1 MSSGLSDSGW
11 ETVVG
16 LEIHTRL
23 ETASK
28 IFSGASS
35 DFGAAPNVQAT
46 AVDLGLPGTLP
57 VPNREAVRCAIR
69 LGLAIGAPVAERSVF
84 ARKNYFYPDLPKGYQ
99 ITQMALPI
107 VGPGTVEVA
116 RAGGG
121 EPFAVRVLRAHL
133 EEDAG
138 KSVHDLVEGCSA
150 IDLNRAGLP
159 LLEIVS
165 EPDMRSARDASAYAR
180 HMHALVR
187 WIGVC
192 DGNMQEG
199 SFRVDAN
206 VSVRRPGAALGT
218 RTEIKNL
225 NSFRFLEAAI
235 EHEVER
241 QIDVLESGGT
251 VVQETRLYDPDAD
264 ETRAMRSKEEAND
277 YRYFPDPDLP
287 PLVVTVEE
295 IDAVRAALP
304 ELPGARRARFVAE
317 LSLSEADAA
326 ALTVDRVVADWFEA
340 TVDAGA
346 PAKPACNWLT
356 GEIPARL
363 NREGIAFD
371 AMPIEPERF
380 AGLLARVEDGTI
392 SGKIAKRVFDAMWD
406 SGDTA
411 DAVIEREGL
420 KQISD
425 TGAIDALVDE
435 VVSANPS
442 QAAEYRA
449 GKTKL
454 MGFFVGAAMKA
465 SGGKANPGQLN
476 EALAARLARED

>member
-1 MSSGLSDSGW
+1 MDW

-16 LEIHTRL
+16 LEIHVRMQTR
-23 ETASK
+23 SK
-28 IFSGASS
+28 LFSGASAA
-35 DFGAAPNVQAT
+35 FGAEPNVQAT
-46 AVDLGLPGTLP
+46 TVDLGLPGTLP
-57 VPNREAVRCAIR
+57 VPNREAVACAIR
-69 LGLAIGAPVAERSVF
+69 FGLAIGAPVAERSVF

-99 ITQMALPI
+99 ITQMDHPI
-107 VGPGTVEVA
+107 VGRGTVEVA
-116 RAGGG
+116 RADGGG
-121 EPFAVRVLRAHL
+121 TFEVRVLRAHL

-159 LLEIVS
+159 LLEVVS
-165 EPDMRSARDASAYAR
+165 EPDMRSPAEASAYAR

-192 DGNMQEG
+192 DGNLQEG
-199 SFRVDAN
+199 SFRCDAN

-235 EHEVER
+235 AHEVER

-264 ETRAMRSKEEAND
+264 ETRPMRTKEEAND

-287 PLVVTVEE
+287 PLTVSAEE
-295 IDAVRAALP
+295 IEAVRASLP

-317 LSLSEADAA
+317 LGLSETDAA
-326 ALTVDRVVADWFEA
+326 ALSVERAVADWFEA
-340 TVDAGA
+340 AVDAGA

-356 GEIPARL
+356 GDIAAKL
-363 NREGIAFD
+363 NREGLGFE
-371 AMPIEPERF
+371 AMPIDARRF
-380 AGLLARVEDGTI
+380 AGLLARVEDDTI
-392 SGKIAKRVFDAMWD
+392 SMKIAKRVFDAMWE

-425 TGAIDALVDE
+425 TGAIDALVDQ

-476 EALAARLARED
+476 AALAKRLEREG

>member
-1 MSSGLSDSGW
+1 MSAGW

-16 LEIHTRL
+16 LEIHVRL

-28 IFSGASS
+28 VFSGAST
-35 DFGAAPNVQAT
+35 DFGAEPNVQAT

-57 VPNREAVRCAIR
+57 VPNREAVACAIR
-69 LGLAIGAPVAERSVF
+69 FGLAIGAEVAERSVF

-107 VGPGTVEVA
+107 VGPGTVEVLREGA
-116 RAGGG
+116 DPLR
-121 EPFAVRVLRAHL
+121 VRVLRAHL

-150 IDLNRAGLP
+150 IDLNRAGQP

-165 EPDMRSARDASAYAR
+165 EPDMRSAADASAYAR
-180 HMHALVR
+180 HLHGLVR

-192 DGNMQEG
+192 DGNLQEG
-199 SFRVDAN
+199 SFRMDAN

-218 RTEIKNL
+218 RAEIKNL

-235 EHEVER
+235 AFEVER
-241 QIDVLESGGT
+241 QVDLLESGGT
-251 VVQETRLYDPDAD
+251 VVQETRLYDPEAD
-264 ETRAMRSKEEAND
+264 ETRAMRTKEEAND

-287 PLVVTVEE
+287 PLVVAREE
-295 IDAVRAALP
+295 IDALGRALP
-304 ELPGARRARFVAE
+304 ELPGARRARLVDT
-317 LSLSEADAA
+317 LSLGEGDAR
-326 ALTVDRVVADWFEA
+326 ALTVDRAVADWFEA
-340 TVDAGA
+340 AVAAGA

-363 NREGIAFD
+363 NREGLEFGD
-371 AMPIEPERF
+371 VPIEPARF
-380 AGLLARVEDGTI
+380 APLLSRVEDGTI

-406 SGDTA
+406 SGETA

-425 TGAIDALVDE
+425 TGAIRALVDE

-476 EALAARLARED
+476 AALAERLARED